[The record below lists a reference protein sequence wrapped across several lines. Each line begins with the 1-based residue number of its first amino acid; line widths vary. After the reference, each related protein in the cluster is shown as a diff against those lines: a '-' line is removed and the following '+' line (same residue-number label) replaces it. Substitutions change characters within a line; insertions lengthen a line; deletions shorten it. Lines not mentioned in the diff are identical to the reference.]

1 MKKVLLAIAAV
12 ATITSC
18 SQSEEFET
26 QGTNNEIKVGTV
38 VRKSTRAVDLDNDGF
53 TSFTLSSF
61 IVDAGQDYTTKGLG
75 DPYMDG
81 IAYSGGQ
88 GNWTATGKYYWPTGK
103 NVQFFGYS
111 DGSNFTAPA
120 TGYPTLS
127 FTIGAT
133 SDVQKDLVVAA
144 LSSTKPAENASVQLS
159 FKHILTKVNFS
170 YKPEDGYTYDITA
183 LSIKGLKGGAATYT
197 FAADPVKG
205 KWSGEST
212 DSSYD
217 YTYTPNVSDIA
228 TDDGYYAIGA
238 AGSSLILLPQDIAAD
253 AVQILISYEVSR
265 AGGYTYTATNKAVK
279 VPASTWGVGQSIR
292 YKLSLPAGDGI
303 IGVDTKDL
311 PEWGTEDPRDL

>member
-18 SQSEEFET
+18 SQNEEFET

-38 VRKSTRAVDLDNDGF
+38 VRKSTRAADLDNAGF

-61 IVDAGQDYTTKGLG
+61 IVEADQNYETTGLG
-75 DPYMDG
+75 EPYMDG
-81 IAYSGGQ
+81 VTYSGGQ
-88 GNWTATGKYYWPTGK
+88 GKWIASGKYYWPTGK

-127 FTIGAT
+127 FTIGVT

-144 LSSTKPAENASVQLS
+144 LSSTKPGDNASVQLS

-170 YKPEDGYTYDITA
+170 YKPEDGYTYTITA
-183 LSIKGLKGGAATYT
+183 LSIKGLKGGTATYT
-197 FAADPVKG
+197 FAADPVNG

-212 DSSYD
+212 NSSYD
-217 YTYTPNVSDIA
+217 YTPNVSNTA

-238 AGSSLILLPQDIAAD
+238 EGSSLMLLPQSIAANT
-253 AVQILISYEVSR
+253 VEILISYEVSR
-265 AGGYTYTATNKAVK
+265 TGGYTYKATDKVVK
-279 VPASTWGVGQSIR
+279 IPESTWGIGQSIR
-292 YKLSLPAGDGI
+292 YKLALPAGDGV
-303 IGVDTKDL
+303 IGVDTKEL

>member
-18 SQSEEFET
+18 SQNEELEM

-38 VRKSTRAVDLDNDGF
+38 VRKSTRATDLDNAGF

-61 IVDAGQDYTTKGLG
+61 IVEADQNYETTGLG

-81 IAYSGGQ
+81 VTYSGGQ
-88 GNWTATGKYYWPTGK
+88 GKWTASGKYYWPTGK

-111 DGSNFTAPA
+111 DGSDLTAPQ

-127 FTIGAT
+127 FTIGAG

-144 LSSTKPAENASVQLS
+144 LSSAKPENNVNVQLS

-170 YKPEDGYTYDITA
+170 YKPEDGYTYDIKA
-183 LSIKGLKGGAATYT
+183 LSIKGLKGGTATYT
-197 FAADPVKG
+197 FANDPANG
-205 KWSGEST
+205 KWSEGSGS
-212 DSSYD
+212 DVSYD
-217 YTYTPNVSDIA
+217 YTLAVSD
-228 TDDGYYAIGA
+228 TPTDGYYTLGE
-238 AGSSLILLPQDIAAD
+238 AGSSLMLLPQTIAD
-253 AVQILISYEVSR
+253 NTVKISISYEVLR
-265 AGGYTYTATNKAVK
+265 EGGYTYTATNKV
-279 VPASTWGVGQSIR
+279 VDIPASVWGIGQSIR

-303 IGVDTKDL
+303 IGVDTNEL
-311 PEWGTEDPRDL
+311 PEWGNEQPREL

>member
-12 ATITSC
+12 ATMTGC
-18 SQSEEFET
+18 SQNEEFET

-38 VRKSTRAVDLDNDGF
+38 VRKSTRAADLDNAVF
-53 TSFTLSSF
+53 ASFTLSSF
-61 IVDAGQDYTTKGLG
+61 IVEANQNYATTGLG

-81 IAYSGGQ
+81 VTYSGGQ
-88 GNWTATGKYYWPTGK
+88 GKWTATGKYYWPTDK

-111 DGSNFTAPA
+111 DGSNFTVPA

-127 FTIGAT
+127 FTIGTT

-144 LSSTKPAENASVQLS
+144 LSSTKPEENASVQLS

-197 FAADPVKG
+197 FAADPVNG
-205 KWSGEST
+205 EWLTEST
-212 DSSYD
+212 DNSYN
-217 YTYTPNVSDIA
+217 YPISVGTTA
-228 TDDGYYAIGA
+228 TNGYYALGA
-238 AGSSLILLPQDIAAD
+238 AGSSLMLLPQDIAD
-253 AVQILISYEVSR
+253 DTVQILISYEVSR
-265 AGGYTYTATNKAVK
+265 EGGYTYTATNKVVK

-292 YKLSLPAGDGI
+292 YKLSLPAGDGV
-303 IGVDTKDL
+303 IGVDTKEL
-311 PEWGTEDPRDL
+311 PEWGTEDPREL

>member
-111 DGSNFTAPA
+111 DGSNFTVPS

-133 SDVQKDLVVAA
+133 YNVQKDLVVAA
-144 LSSTKPAENASVQLS
+144 LSSTKPENNASVQLS

-183 LSIKGLKGGAATYT
+183 LSIKGLKGGTATYT
-197 FAADPVKG
+197 FAADPIG
-205 KWSGEST
+205 GEWLTEST
-212 DSSYD
+212 DNSYD
-217 YTYTPNVSDIA
+217 YPISVGTTA
-228 TDDGYYAIGA
+228 TNGYYALGA
-238 AGSSLILLPQDIAAD
+238 AGSSLMLLPQSIAAN
-253 AVQILISYEVSR
+253 AVEILISYEVSR
-265 AGGYTYTATNKAVK
+265 TGGYTYKATDKVVK
-279 VPASTWGVGQSIR
+279 IPESTWGIGQSIR
-292 YKLSLPAGDGI
+292 YKLALPAGDGV
-303 IGVDTKDL
+303 IGVDTSTL
-311 PEWGTEDPRDL
+311 PEWGSEDSREL

>member
-111 DGSNFTAPA
+111 DGSNFTVPP

-144 LSSTKPAENASVQLS
+144 LSSTKPEENASVQLS

-197 FAADPVKG
+197 FAADPVNG
-205 KWSGEST
+205 EWLTEST
-212 DSSYD
+212 DNSYD
-217 YTYTPNVSDIA
+217 YPISVGTTA
-228 TDDGYYAIGA
+228 TNGYYALGA
-238 AGSSLILLPQDIAAD
+238 AGSSLMLLPQSIATN
-253 AVQILISYEVSR
+253 AVEILISYEVSR
-265 AGGYTYTATNKAVK
+265 TGGYTYKATDKVVK
-279 VPASTWGVGQSIR
+279 IPESTWGIGQSIR
-292 YKLSLPAGDGI
+292 YKLALPAGDGV
-303 IGVDTKDL
+303 IGVDTSTL
-311 PEWGTEDPRDL
+311 PEWDGEDPRDL